1 MKLIATGCIKL
12 IMYVL
17 LLLFS
22 VNTNA
27 QSLNEKAID
36 SLVCAIK
43 CQNLEVK
50 KTVTTDTSVSNYYFL
65 DTYYVDSIGNLIVFV
80 SNTKGELLAG
90 KKPLYSETKYYFK
103 NDVLI
108 KIEISRH
115 IPGFN
120 PNLTSYYFFKG
131 VKYARQEKEFRSYIN
146 GKVKSILSTFYN

>member
-1 MKLIATGCIKL
+1 MKL
-12 IMYVL
+12 IMYL
-17 LLLFS
+17 LLVLIS

-27 QSLNEKAID
+27 QSLNEKSID
-36 SLVCAIK
+36 SIVCTIK

-50 KTVTTDTSVSNYYFL
+50 KTVIADTTVSNYYFL
-65 DTYYVDSIGNLIVFV
+65 DTYYVDSIGNLVVFV

-90 KKPLYSETKYYFK
+90 KKPLFSETKYYFK
-103 NDVLI
+103 KDVLI

-131 VKYARQEKEFRSYIN
+131 VRYAKQEKEFRSYVN